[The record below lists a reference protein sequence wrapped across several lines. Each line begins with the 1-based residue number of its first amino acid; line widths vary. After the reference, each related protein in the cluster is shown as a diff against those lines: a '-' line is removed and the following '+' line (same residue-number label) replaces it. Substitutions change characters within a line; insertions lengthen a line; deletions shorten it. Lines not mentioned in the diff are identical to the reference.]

1 MKKQGKS
8 LRILSIFLS
17 LVMVLCLT
25 VLVGCGNDT
34 KDYAVDIFDSGAYEK
49 LEYGRFLKA
58 DEDIPNDYFIY
69 IYDFSSLKDTL
80 NVEVCSDDEDCDFLA
95 KRNDYVKQYLD
106 MAIEAGY
113 KVYIMDASDLEE
125 NKAVLNDYPEPTLLR
140 VKEYTEIDEDW
151 TFIGNKINREIL
163 NILAQ
168 EIDKK

>member
-1 MKKQGKS
+1 MMKKQGKS

-125 NKAVLNDYPEPTLLR
+125 NINVNKVLAHFKVSNLSTLTERQIQILY
-140 VKEYTEIDEDW
+140 EYWDM
-151 TFIGNKINREIL
+151 FKGG
-163 NILAQ
+163 A
-168 EIDKK
+168 